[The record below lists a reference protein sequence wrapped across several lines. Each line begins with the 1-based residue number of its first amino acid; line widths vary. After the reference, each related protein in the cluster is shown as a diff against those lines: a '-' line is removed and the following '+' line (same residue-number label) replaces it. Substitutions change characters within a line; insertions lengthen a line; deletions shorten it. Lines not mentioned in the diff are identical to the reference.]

1 VVGRERSEA
10 VRVPRIVAALSTGVL
25 AAGLVIAPSAVA
37 ASPTYTVNT
46 LDELSC
52 AFDTQE
58 GDSVFFFAGAG
69 ADGSGS
75 GMFVESPD
83 GVLLLQ
89 GDGGSAV
96 FGPTFSAVVALLDPS
111 TGEPV
116 GDATVQ
122 ATLTL
127 GDPQVEEVRERNGNS
142 WTRGT
147 VITIDYAVEVTSVTV
162 PGYTVLPEADDCTAS
177 RIAFDLRTTNP
188 SAQIFHDTRFGSA
201 ICPLDGLTNGAVLLS
216 GELRA
221 PRFEVVIDDGVDPLK
236 ASGELTLRGFS
247 GSATVPLLSRITGEP
262 VADLTIRVTL
272 NRISKRVHESVRDGR
287 VTVLVSSVPY
297 LASITVDTTD
307 GRSGTTDCFAE
318 EVTDKTI
325 IRPGGDG

>member
-1 VVGRERSEA
+1 M
-10 VRVPRIVAALSTGVL
+10 RVHRIVIALSAGVL
-25 AAGLVIAPSAVA
+25 ATGLVIAPSAVA
-37 ASPTYTVNT
+37 APPTHTVHT
-46 LDELSC
+46 ADELSC
-52 AFDTQE
+52 VFDTQE

-75 GMFVESPD
+75 GMFVEGPD
-83 GVLLLQ
+83 EVVLLR

-96 FGPTFSAVVALLDPS
+96 FGATFSAVVALLDPS

-127 GDPQVEEVRERNGNS
+127 GDPQVEVVRERNGNS

-147 VITIDYAVEVTSVTV
+147 ITSTEYAVDVTSVTV
-162 PGYTVLPEADDCTAS
+162 PGYTVLPEADDCNGN

-201 ICPLDGLTNGAVLLS
+201 ICPLDGLPDGAVLLS
-216 GELRA
+216 GELRT

-236 ASGELTLRGFS
+236 AAGELTLHGFS
-247 GSATVPLLSRITGEP
+247 GTTTVPLLSRITGEP

-272 NRISKRVHESVRDGR
+272 NRIGKRVHESVREGR
-287 VTVLVSSVPY
+287 VTVLISSVSY

-307 GRSGTTDCFAE
+307 GRSGTAECFAE
-318 EVTDKTI
+318 EVTAKTI
-325 IRPGGDG
+325 IRPSGNG

>member
-1 VVGRERSEA
+1 M
-10 VRVPRIVAALSTGVL
+10 RVPRIVAALSPGVL

-37 ASPTYTVNT
+37 AAPTHTVNT

-52 AFDTQE
+52 AFDTEE
-58 GDSVFFFAGAG
+58 GDSVFFFAGASSM
-69 ADGSGS
+69 GSGS

-96 FGPTFSAVVALLDPS
+96 FGPAFSAVVALLDPS

-122 ATLTL
+122 ATLAFV
-127 GDPQVEEVRERNGNS
+127 GEPQVEEVRERNGNS
-142 WTRGT
+142 WTTGT
-147 VITIDYAVEVTSVTV
+147 VTSIDYAVEGISVTV
-162 PGYTVLPEADDCTAS
+162 PGYTVLPAADDCTAS

-216 GELRA
+216 GEL
-221 PRFEVVIDDGVDPLK
+221 PTPHFEVVIDDGVDPLK
-236 ASGELTLRGFS
+236 ASGELTLHGFS
-247 GSATVPLLSRITGEP
+247 GTTTVPLLSLISGEP

-272 NRISKRVHESVRDGR
+272 DRISKRVHESVREGR

-297 LASITVDTTD
+297 LASITVDTSD
-307 GRSGTTDCFAE
+307 GRSGPTECFAE
-318 EVTDKTI
+318 EVTQKTI